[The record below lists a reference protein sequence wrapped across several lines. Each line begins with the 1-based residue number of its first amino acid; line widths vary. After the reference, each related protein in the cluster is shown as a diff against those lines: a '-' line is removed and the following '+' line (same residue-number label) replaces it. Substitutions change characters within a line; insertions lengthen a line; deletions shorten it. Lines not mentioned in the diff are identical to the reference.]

1 MIGFLDKHLEPAVN
15 SVWNHTGKET
25 EKMPDILSQDG
36 MLEFDDLLAANTV
49 QEKLLLPEYKIS
61 KTPHEFAQS
70 KGKLLF
76 SEIEKQMNMNA
87 AQIQP
92 THYPTNNNQSH
103 QIRRTQQGEQTQ
115 QVFLT
120 QKGASDAS
128 IKDEIDVNSVLYARP
143 YPQDLSQITGSYD
156 SSPESNFPYT
166 PVDSLESCTT
176 DSNID
181 NELAKNI
188 KAELFDDMHILD
200 DRYNVQINTGNE
212 NKVTNNPEPL
222 LSDDILD
229 KEIEQIIS
237 APLDVQID
245 HIYSTDTKSPEVRQ
259 LQQKPSKRTYLAAND
274 TRKEDTLDRTKKRKF
289 EQTESSSSAKESQYL
304 KCFSILR
311 ANYLSL
317 CNSYNEVLD
326 KLSTVE
332 TENESLSKRLKTKE
346 NEKEQW
352 KIDKDRFLLE
362 REDMKAMLDGL
373 LHEVSVLR
381 RKERQN
387 KMRSTVGNMMLI
399 KDETN

>member
-1 MIGFLDKHLEPAVN
+1 
-15 SVWNHTGKET
+15 
-25 EKMPDILSQDG
+25 MPDILTQD
-36 MLEFDDLLAANTV
+36 AHA
-49 QEKLLLPEYKIS
+49 
-61 KTPHEFAQS
+61 
-70 KGKLLF
+70 
-76 SEIEKQMNMNA
+76 
-87 AQIQP
+87 
-92 THYPTNNNQSH
+92 
-103 QIRRTQQGEQTQ
+103 
-115 QVFLT
+115 
-120 QKGASDAS
+120 
-128 IKDEIDVNSVLYARP
+128 
-143 YPQDLSQITGSYD
+143 TGSYD

-188 KAELFDDMHILD
+188 KAELFDNIHILD
-200 DRYNVQINTGNE
+200 DRYNVQINTSNADNTAG
-212 NKVTNNPEPL
+212 NPEIL

-245 HIYSTDTKSPEVRQ
+245 SIYSTENERSVDNNQAQLNRHKRAYSVVRGT
-259 LQQKPSKRTYLAAND
+259 PT
-274 TRKEDTLDRTKKRKF
+274 EDTLDRTKKRKV
-289 EQTESSSSAKESQYL
+289 EGTKPQSSQKETKFL

-326 KLSTVE
+326 KLSTAE
-332 TENESLSKRLKTKE
+332 TENQILSQRLASKE

-352 KIDKDRFLLE
+352 KIDKDRFLFE

-373 LHEVSVLR
+373 LHEVTVLR

-387 KMRSTVGNMMLI
+387 KMRSTIGNMMLI

>member
-1 MIGFLDKHLEPAVN
+1 
-15 SVWNHTGKET
+15 
-25 EKMPDILSQDG
+25 MPDILTQDG
-36 MLEFDDLLAANTV
+36 MLEFDNLLATNPI
-49 QEKLLLPEYKIS
+49 QEKLLLPDYKILDS
-61 KTPHEFAQS
+61 TQKLGHPKEN
-70 KGKLLF
+70 LLF
-76 SEIEKQMNMNA
+76 SDLETQMNLNA
-87 AQIQP
+87 AQIHP
-92 THYPTNNNQSH
+92 THFPIDDIQSH
-103 QIRRTQQGEQTQ
+103 RTRRVQHTQ
-115 QVFLT
+115 QVQHDYQT
-120 QKGASDAS
+120 QKS
-128 IKDEIDVNSVLYARP
+128 IPDMNSKNNFNISSVMSSRA
-143 YPQDLSQITGSYD
+143 YPQDPTHATGSYD

-188 KAELFDDMHILD
+188 KAELFDNIHILD
-200 DRYNVQINTGNE
+200 DRYNVQINTSNADNTAG
-212 NKVTNNPEPL
+212 NPEIL

-245 HIYSTDTKSPEVRQ
+245 SIYSTENERSVDNNQAQFNPHKRAYSVVRGT
-259 LQQKPSKRTYLAAND
+259 PT
-274 TRKEDTLDRTKKRKF
+274 EDTLDRTKKRKV
-289 EQTESSSSAKESQYL
+289 EETKPQSSLKETKFL

-326 KLSTVE
+326 KLSTAE
-332 TENESLSKRLKTKE
+332 TENQILSQRLASKE

-352 KIDKDRFLLE
+352 KIDKERFLFE
-362 REDMKAMLDGL
+362 REDMKAILDGL
-373 LHEVSVLR
+373 LHEVTVLR

-387 KMRSTVGNMMLI
+387 KMRSTIGNMMLI